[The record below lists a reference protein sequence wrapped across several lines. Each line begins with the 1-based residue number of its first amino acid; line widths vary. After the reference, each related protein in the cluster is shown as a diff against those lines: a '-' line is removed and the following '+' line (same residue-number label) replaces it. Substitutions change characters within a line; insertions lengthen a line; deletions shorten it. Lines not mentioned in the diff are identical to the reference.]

1 MNQERSGPPLRV
13 ALAQI
18 KPKKADVAGN
28 VERVRRILVEESA
41 HADLVVF
48 PEAALS
54 GYFLEGGVADAAIS
68 AERLVEL
75 LGPPPVDS
83 ADLVVGFYELAKAV
97 RKP

>member
-18 KPKKADVAGN
+18 KPRKADVTGN
-28 VERVRRILVEESA
+28 VERVRRILADESA

-68 AERLVEL
+68 AERLE
-75 LGPPPVDS
+75 
-83 ADLVVGFYELAKAV
+83 AV
-97 RKP
+97 PYAERCITCAQ